1 MNVESSSW
9 CAQLIT
15 RQRSGACVAPFTSI
29 PRSAHFKFSSDL
41 KSVILNLGGL
51 NTSTPNWMSAQGQ
64 DWWVWYNHARFMRRK
79 GIYVDL
85 AANDPI
91 WRSNTFFFDV
101 CMGWSGLCI
110 EPSKMH
116 HKLIRERRSCKLI
129 PTCISD
135 KENRSVKFNDGAG
148 WNGGASAVLTPG
160 DTSPQQKLKGEV
172 KKINCKTLKNVVDQQ
187 NVRHIDFLSLDVEGH
202 EQAVVSGFNFSETTV
217 DIVISENPAIRA
229 HLRAFGYRELNA
241 SRHFGDTIFLRN
253 GFVPLIEK
261 VRGHVMDWKDMKR
274 CNNKRCDP
282 RSSSCW
288 WGE

>member
-110 EPSKMH
+110 QVYLLNDFRPSPAKQWCSTTV
-116 HKLIRERRSCKLI
+116 RRSETK
-129 PTCISD
+129 
-135 KENRSVKFNDGAG
+135 
-148 WNGGASAVLTPG
+148 
-160 DTSPQQKLKGEV
+160 
-172 KKINCKTLKNVVDQQ
+172 
-187 NVRHIDFLSLDVEGH
+187 
-202 EQAVVSGFNFSETTV
+202 VSTFST
-217 DIVISENPAIRA
+217 
-229 HLRAFGYRELNA
+229 
-241 SRHFGDTIFLRN
+241 
-253 GFVPLIEK
+253 
-261 VRGHVMDWKDMKR
+261 M
-274 CNNKRCDP
+274 
-282 RSSSCW
+282 SS
-288 WGE
+288 